1 MKEQPELSVGAR
13 RVINRAKRLAQ
24 DYKHDFITTEH
35 VLLSIFE
42 EPRYPNS
49 VQIMQDV
56 YDIQRNDFRTFVM
69 TNLSKYKGEKTPDM
83 KDIEPSGRVLKMLT
97 YASCISQE
105 MDLQMVEIDHLL
117 LSILVSDSGSGN
129 NLFKLKNI
137 DVDTLYEDIYG
148 RIDPKKKKTG
158 RKKTKQATGGTGDG
172 HVQKAVDHSESVL
185 EKYATNLTKE
195 AVLGKLDPVIGRD
208 DEVLYMIEILS
219 RRTKN
224 NPVLIGEP
232 GVGKTAVVEML
243 AQRIANHSVPLNLL
257 TRQVYSLDL
266 AQLVAGTIYRGQF
279 EERIK
284 EVINYA
290 QDKPDIIL
298 FIDELHMLVGAGS
311 TTGSMDASNILK
323 PALARGKLSCIGATT
338 YQEYKEFIEG
348 DGALGRRF
356 QSVYIDE
363 PNTENTITILK
374 GIKHKY
380 EEFHNVKYNNSVI
393 TEIVNLCA
401 RYMPEKQF
409 PDKAI
414 DILDETGSRIKVR
427 KLQTDD
433 VRQATDDLN
442 DIIHKK
448 NKAVER
454 QDFDTGL
461 GYRETEYILRERL
474 KELVDQKNYLRKNP
488 GPPTRVDVKHVRS
501 LVSDRTGIP
510 VDDIQESET
519 NVLRTLGDKIKQRV
533 VGQVSGVEGICSAI
547 KRSRAGIGDPDK
559 PISSL
564 LFLGPT
570 GVGKTHLARVL
581 GEEMYHEGNFKQYDM
596 SEFSEKHTVSKLIGS
611 PPGYVGSG
619 EGGDLTEYVR
629 YNPYCVLLFDEIEK
643 AHINVLQLFL
653 QILEYGCLTDSDGM
667 EVNFRNTI
675 IVMTSNIGAHKFDKL
690 NTVGFNT
697 NNDVSQG
704 VIDELKKSYSP
715 EFINRIDEVVVFDR
729 LTDSEMDQVCG
740 LLLKRLKK
748 NVRNNNGCIIMFSD
762 TVAGHI
768 TSLVEDDTYG
778 ARPLKRLI
786 TEHIET
792 PLANLLIDSD
802 DKINRVRI
810 DIQNDQ
816 VVLNVSDNNPTF
828 QAQLLSTPDP

>member
-1 MKEQPELSVGAR
+1 MKEQPELSVGCR
-13 RVINRAKRLAQ
+13 RVINRAKQIAR
-24 DYKHDFITTEH
+24 DHNHDFITTEH
-35 VLLSIFE
+35 VLLSVLE
-42 EPRYPNS
+42 EPRPPRSIKIMNS
-49 VQIMQDV
+49 TH
-56 YDIQRNDFRTFVM
+56 DIDRLEFKSFVIS
-69 TNLSKYKGEKTPDM
+69 NLGKFKGNKKPEI
-83 KDIEPSGRVLKMLT
+83 KDIEPSGRVLKMIS
-97 YASCISQE
+97 YASCIAQE
-105 MDLQMVEIDHLL
+105 MDLAQVDIDHLL

-137 DVDTLYEDIYG
+137 DVDTLYEDIYS
-148 RIDPKKKKTG
+148 RIIPDKKTSK
-158 RKKTKQATGGTGDG
+158 RKTKQSTGGTGEPTPKNQDS
-172 HVQKAVDHSESVL
+172 DHSESVL
-185 EKYATNLTKE
+185 EKYATNLTYE
-195 AVLGKLDPVIGRD
+195 AQTGKLDPVIGRD

-232 GVGKTAVVEML
+232 GVGKTAIVEML
-243 AQRIANHSVPLNLL
+243 AQRIVNHNVPLNLL
-257 TRQVYSLDL
+257 SKQIYSLDL

-338 YQEYKEFIEG
+338 YQEHKEYIEG

-356 QSVYIDE
+356 QSVYVDE
-363 PNTENTITILK
+363 PSVDDTVSILK

-380 EEFHNVKYNNSVI
+380 EKYHNVKYNNSVLN
-393 TEIVNLCA
+393 EIVKLCS
-401 RYMPEKQF
+401 RYMPDKQF

-414 DILDETGSRIKVR
+414 DVLDETGSRLKVR
-427 KLQTDD
+427 RLQTDD
-433 VRQATDDLN
+433 IREATDELN
-442 DIIHKK
+442 DIIRKK
-448 NKAVER
+448 NKAVVDN
-454 QDFDTGL
+454 DFDTGL

-474 KELVDQKNYLRKNP
+474 VDMVEHKNKLRRDP
-488 GPPTRVDVKHVRS
+488 GPPCRVELKHVRS
-501 LVSDRTGIP
+501 LISDRTGIP
-510 VDDIQESET
+510 VENIQENEAD
-519 NVLRTLGDKIKQRV
+519 VLRTLNDKIQQRV
-533 VGQVSGVEGICSAI
+533 VGQQQGINSICAAI
-547 KRSRAGIGDPDK
+547 KRSRAGISDPDK

-629 YNPYCVLLFDEIEK
+629 FNPYCVLLFDEIEK

-690 NTVGFNT
+690 DTVGFARS
-697 NNDVSQG
+697 NNIEQG
-704 VIDELKKSYSP
+704 VVSELKRAYSP
-715 EFINRIDEVVVFDR
+715 EFINRIDEVIVFSR
-729 LTDSEMDQVCG
+729 LTDDQMINVCD
-740 LLLKRLKK
+740 LLLKRLKR
-748 NVRNNNGCIIMFSD
+748 NVRNNNGCIITYDSNVSKF
-762 TVAGHI
+762 I
-768 TSLVEDDTYG
+768 TTMVEDDTYG

-786 TEHIET
+786 VDHIET
-792 PLANLLIDSD
+792 RLAELLIDHQQPVKRVYISIKD
-802 DKINRVRI
+802 DQIHLEIVHN
-810 DIQNDQ
+810 
-816 VVLNVSDNNPTF
+816 SPTSL
-828 QAQLLSTPDP
+828 ALP